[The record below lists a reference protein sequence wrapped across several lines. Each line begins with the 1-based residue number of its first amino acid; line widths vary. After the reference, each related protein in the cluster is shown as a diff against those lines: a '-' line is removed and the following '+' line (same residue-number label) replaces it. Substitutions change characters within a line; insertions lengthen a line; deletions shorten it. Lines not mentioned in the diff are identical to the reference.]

1 MQITAPSASNVQS
14 HQAPVR
20 TNLSNLARYPR
31 QKPAAEEQFME
42 QNPWANAQHP
52 AHHQNHPFQR
62 QTSGLSRA
70 DTPGTTPAAQRRI
83 VDMAG
88 LHGPAPTIAEL
99 QSEAPSSLLAIP
111 AIVEKVTR
119 TIENG
124 LEVAS
129 DNLAPFTQSK
139 KLGTPSNGPISTKTP
154 QETMPSEKSRA
165 STLGALIRSR
175 TSSGSRSRFPKT
187 QAIPD
192 GPAESVTNVNT
203 SGSSRTASVPPST
216 PVRYSIIKAEESLHS
231 PRQPASIQYHRPAVQ
246 ASGRSNGHV
255 DRIGA

>member
-1 MQITAPSASNVQS
+1 
-14 HQAPVR
+14 
-20 TNLSNLARYPR
+20 
-31 QKPAAEEQFME
+31 ME

-88 LHGPAPTIAEL
+88 LHGPAPKIAEL
-99 QSEAPSSLLAIP
+99 QSEAPSLLAIP
-111 AIVEKVTR
+111 AIGEKATG

-139 KLGTPSNGPISTKTP
+139 RHGTPSNGPISTKTA
-154 QETMPSEKSRA
+154 QGTIPSEKSRA
-165 STLGALIRSR
+165 SALGALIRSR
-175 TSSGSRSRFPKT
+175 TSSGSRTRFPKT

-203 SGSSRTASVPPST
+203 SASSRTASVPPST

-231 PRQPASIQYHRPAVQ
+231 SRQPASIRYHRPAVQ